1 MKSLQREFKE
11 PPNKF
16 RAGATVAFLADCFA
30 RLLTKGINHSLPRLS
45 RIPSRKAAI
54 VLHGGLVQR
63 FPKHG

>member
-16 RAGATVAFLADCFA
+16 RVGATVAFRADCFA
-30 RLLTKGINHSLPRLS
+30 RFLTKGINHSLPRLS

>member
-1 MKSLQREFKE
+1 MKSLPREFKE

-16 RAGATVAFLADCFA
+16 SADCFA
-30 RLLTKGINHSLPRLS
+30 GLLTKGMNHSLPRLS
-45 RIPSRKAAI
+45 RIPSREAAI

>member
-16 RAGATVAFLADCFA
+16 RANCVV
-30 RLLTKGINHSLPRLS
+30 RLLTTGINHSLRRLS
-45 RIPSRKAAI
+45 CILSRKAAI
-54 VLHGGLVQR
+54 VLYEGLVQR

>member
-11 PPNKF
+11 PQNKF
-16 RAGATVAFLADCFA
+16 RVDCFA

-45 RIPSRKAAI
+45 CIPSRKAAI